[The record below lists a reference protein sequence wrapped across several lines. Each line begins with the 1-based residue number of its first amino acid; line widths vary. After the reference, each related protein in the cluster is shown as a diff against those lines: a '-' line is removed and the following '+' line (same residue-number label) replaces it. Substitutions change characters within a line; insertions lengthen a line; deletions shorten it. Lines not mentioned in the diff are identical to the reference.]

1 MLDRIIDALRF
12 AGVDC
17 IAVVGGDEVRNA
29 CTDRVEKIV
38 DESDRGSENV
48 LRALRAWPEDGMPLL
63 YATSDMPYVSGETV
77 GDFVERVPDG
87 TLAMAVAEFS
97 DFVTRFPDAPP
108 TFGIT
113 LGGERIVNGGVL
125 SIPAGCAERIADLA
139 MRLFDARKQ
148 PWRMA
153 TLVSPLMVLRFALG
167 RLGIAHLETT
177 AERLVHV
184 PAKAVRHCA
193 PELGFDADDAA
204 EFAYA
209 RTHA

>member
-29 CTDRVEKIV
+29 CADRVEKVV

-48 LRALRAWPEDGMPLL
+48 LRALRAWPNDGTPFL
-63 YATSDMPYVSGETV
+63 YATSDMPYVNGEAV
-77 GDFVERVPDG
+77 LDFVGRVPDG
-87 TLAMAVAEFS
+87 ALAMAVAEFS
-97 DFVTRFPDAPP
+97 DFTARFPDAPP
-108 TFGIT
+108 AFGIT
-113 LGGERIVNGGVL
+113 LAGERIVNGGLL
-125 SIPAGCAERIADLA
+125 SIPGGSAERIADFA

-153 TLVSPLMVLRFALG
+153 TLVSPLMLIRFALG
-167 RLGIAHLETT
+167 RLGISQLEAT

-184 PAKAVRHCA
+184 PAKAVRRCA
-193 PELGFDADDAA
+193 PELGFDADDAP
-204 EFAYA
+204 EFEYA